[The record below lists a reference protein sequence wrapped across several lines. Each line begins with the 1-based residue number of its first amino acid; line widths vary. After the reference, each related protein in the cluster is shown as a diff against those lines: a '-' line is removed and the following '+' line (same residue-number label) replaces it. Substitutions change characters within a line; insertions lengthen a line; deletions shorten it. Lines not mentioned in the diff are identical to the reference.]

1 MSVTKKKKVINLADF
16 LEKRGLLKEF
26 QEYYEISKIKYIIA
40 TSPKKVIERTFT
52 REYAHSGHGKWL
64 LVHIEWKMLLNT
76 EATIVYEPRDTFR
89 LRRRKNDNSD
99 NSRHTA

>member
-16 LEKRGLLKEF
+16 LKQRGLLKEF
-26 QEYYEISKIKYIIA
+26 QDKADMYEVMFALYREPSRAIA
-40 TSPKKVIERTFT
+40 RAFDWEVGSLW
-52 REYAHSGHGKWL
+52 ASA
-64 LVHIEWKMLLNT
+64 HIEWKMLLNT
-76 EATIVYEPRDTFR
+76 EAIIIYEPGSTFR